1 MEDKDLLEGDFFLRF
16 FFVAHHV
23 RNVARQKKQQQQQ
36 HKKRGGSRLTEHPD
50 EDAATS
56 VDRPRVDSEE
66 FVGGTLVSA
75 LSSAS
80 CSRTMPRSALLF
92 LIFLLRVGGGF
103 ADSDPSLDDDSVIE
117 AHGCKTST
125 DGSVCGGK

>member
-1 MEDKDLLEGDFFLRF
+1 MFEMWR
-16 FFVAHHV
+16 A
-23 RNVARQKKQQQQQ
+23 KKNNNNNN
-36 HKKRGGSRLTEHPD
+36 KRGGSRLTEHPD

>member
-1 MEDKDLLEGDFFLRF
+1 MCGAPKK
-16 FFVAHHV
+16 
-23 RNVARQKKQQQQQ
+23 KKQQQRQQ
-36 HKKRGGSRLTEHPD
+36 ERRELDFETHRTPRD